1 MDCTSISNKKEL
13 EKAVAEIGDW
23 ETLCENLGV
32 RKSVINNLRYSNKQ
46 TGRRKSECLQAYL
59 DTDQACWE
67 KVVMVVSEHPFNN
80 RRLANSIANTYYGKE
95 YSNIVRKGMT
105 LAHCRC
111 VCVCLL
117 VHMHG
122 CMWMCA
128 CMCEC
133 VMDDT

>member
-23 ETLCENLGV
+23 ETLCENLEV
-32 RKSVINNLRYSNKQ
+32 WKSVINNLRYSNKQ

-111 VCVCLL
+111 VCVFA
-117 VHMHG
+117 
-122 CMWMCA
+122 CA
-128 CMCEC
+128 HA
-133 VMDDT
+133 